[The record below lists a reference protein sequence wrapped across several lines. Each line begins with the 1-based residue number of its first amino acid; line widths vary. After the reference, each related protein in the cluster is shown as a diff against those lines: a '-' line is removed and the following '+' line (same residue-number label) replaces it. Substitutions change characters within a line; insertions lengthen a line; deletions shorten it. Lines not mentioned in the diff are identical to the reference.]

1 MNTIRIYL
9 TESGRIADLQKDFP
23 LYQGQFQNK
32 LLNVFV
38 PTSILAPIFT
48 SSGAVSADYVASTST
63 KIGMTYTARD
73 GSIKTS
79 KNYYMRYLK
88 TLMYKGVE
96 YALYERKLPKEFTFY
111 AGQGENSPVL
121 IINVVNI
128 EQQSGDTPPLVLS
141 VITSQTCHLDVM
153 QSTFL
158 DRDELDEPSELENL
172 NAQVQALN
180 ALMPKKQDKEDENI
194 ALEQAP
200 AEKTVV
206 GAINK
211 LGGLVKTAQS
221 SADTA
226 QQTAET
232 AQTTADNATTLANN
246 AVATANGAVATANE
260 AKTTAQT
267 AENNANSA
275 VDTANAANA
284 TADEAKAIAQGSQRA
299 IGFATLQSAITALNG
314 YSNTQLKVGDNVYI
328 VETGVPDLWVAAVEQ
343 NSVAYNY
350 TTNDAFNDDLVE
362 NTLVQVGYYKFAY
375 LESDGK
381 PCTVAWQNMT
391 VAASDWVASTE
402 FADFAY
408 EAKIALSDFVNF
420 SSIPQVVFGL
430 TEATSGNYA
439 PICKAGDKGVYIY
452 SKVNTAIT
460 LPTVVTFAPNVHG
473 ASMQGGGYTN
483 KGKWVASTTYAIDDL
498 VYTDN
503 GQFVCIEGITSTTSP
518 EQDTQHWQATFVATG
533 KTKNALK
540 FSGQDNGTGVQKTF
554 NGSTPVEVAFDENTM
569 TAKEVNGVLKVGAKG
584 TVPEALPQEAGALK
598 SGNLPTTGW
607 TSVDAPLWT
616 GSQGNSYGETKLFNL
631 GVTWES
637 QAAMPLTGWTYSYY
651 HDVSQTHTNTGTW
664 SRNSGG
670 ITSFLD
676 DYFAIKIMP
685 NGDVYFWTG
694 TYNLGA
700 NWYILTE
707 ITQTTLSKQGYTIS
721 DTDITANSDVLM
733 ELTDNGGVKAH
744 ALANGSIQVIR
755 NSVPTSPIPY
765 TYKVKQTNAS
775 GQFTLVNHFVPEVPV
790 TSVNGQTGAVTIVV
804 PTKTSQL
811 ENDSDYVRS
820 VVPPIVQNV
829 VCNDVDSATTLDTTI
844 TCEVGDLILAQIIVR
859 SALTL
864 PTGWTLLRTIP
875 AVETSSNQTLSF
887 AYKRATSTSETLTVT
902 QATAARI
909 YTNLVR
915 LSNATSISYI
925 QSCEKTNTGAASISS
940 TKPVT
945 SNMVIWGVSSVT
957 WKTSSP
963 YGDWMYSP
971 STLGYYSLPQSTKA
985 PRLGTFVDS
994 SGAGERTFTTPVDS
1008 SNGMMCGAVE
1018 IVGDEV
1024 ARKGDI
1030 PTSLPVTYKKASGSL
1045 PTSGWTTLDEGWK
1058 QNTLPDKYWG
1068 AVTYG
1073 NGKFVAVRGQS
1084 TGAYSTGGIAWTEMT
1099 MPAGVGWQSVTYGNG
1114 KYVAVAYNTTTGAY
1128 STDGIS
1134 WTAMTLPASSS
1145 WQVTYGDG
1153 KFVAVGGGS
1162 DKGAYSTDA
1171 VSWTEFTLPA
1181 NRNWHGVT
1189 YGNGK
1194 FVAVAYNSNKGAYST
1209 DGINWTEFTL
1219 PATVDWNVTYGDG
1232 KFVAVARNTKTGA
1245 YSTDGISWATITLPA
1260 SSDWFSVTYGNGK
1273 YVAVAESNDK
1283 GAYSTDCINWTSMS
1297 MPASRSWYGVT
1308 YGDGKFVAV
1317 AYDSANGAY
1326 WKAAA
1331 QVTYSI
1337 SDTSITANTSVKM
1350 YLTDEGGVKAYSKA
1364 VGSIQVIRDSVP
1376 TNAIPYEYEVEQT
1389 SAEGLFEVINVY
1401 VPTKTSEL
1409 TNDSGFAKTTEAN
1422 TWTGVQTFS
1431 NSDGIKTDRV
1441 HNLDNNDAWYNFDGS
1456 NNRFG
1461 SPSRPTIIRTS
1472 EARPRAQ
1479 VPSGETTVTKAIALL
1494 EDIPSAGAW
1503 VDVTGEATTLTQAGT
1518 YQFVTTAEKV
1528 QSIMYWDG
1536 TTSAVG
1542 IPAVALNVNN
1552 SSPEVIT
1559 LTPVVDTDGRLII
1572 HKETLIKENNA
1583 WVVKGS
1589 AIATGFKYRR
1599 IN

>member
-9 TESGRIADLQKDFP
+9 TESGRIADLKKDFP

-38 PTSILAPIFT
+38 PTSILAPMFT

-79 KNYYMRYLK
+79 KNYYMRRLK

-206 GAINK
+206 GAINE

-267 AENNANSA
+267 AETNANSA

-284 TADEAKAIAQGSQRA
+284 TADEAKAIAQGCRRA
-299 IGFATLQSAITALNG
+299 IGFATLQAAITALNG

-402 FADFAY
+402 FEDFAY

-503 GQFVCIEGITSTTSP
+503 GQYICIEGITSTTSP

-533 KTKNALK
+533 KTKNGLK
-540 FSGQDNGTGVQKTF
+540 FSGQNTDGTAVQKTF
-554 NGSTPVEVAFDENTM
+554 DGSQAVEVAFDETTM
-569 TAKEVNGVLKVGAKG
+569 TAKEVNGVLEIGAKG
-584 TVPEALPQEAGALK
+584 TVPEALPQEASALK
-598 SGNLPTTGW
+598 SGNLPTSGW
-607 TSVDAPLWT
+607 NTTNP
-616 GSQGNSYGETKLFNL
+616 NL
-631 GVTWES
+631 
-637 QAAMPLTGWTYSYY
+637 
-651 HDVSQTHTNTGTW
+651 
-664 SRNSGG
+664 
-670 ITSFLD
+670 ITSNIELHIKQEETQLSSLNKKID
-676 DYFAIKIMP
+676 SSYFNYTGNWQVKKYGTKTSTSTASYISTINGKKYRTIEFP
-685 NGDVYFWTG
+685 NPDLTSEKYTLFIDESGNLYRGGGSSYF
-694 TYNLGA
+694 
-700 NWYILTE
+700 
-707 ITQTTLSKQGYTIS
+707 TTPELYALNAMYAYTIS
-721 DTDITANSDVLM
+721 DTSITANSDVLM
-733 ELTDNGGVKAH
+733 ELTDEGGVKAYS
-744 ALANGSIQVIR
+744 LASGSITVIR
-755 NSVPTSPIPY
+755 DTVPTQPIPY

-775 GQFTLVNHFVPEVPV
+775 GQFTLVNHFVP
-790 TSVNGQTGAVTIVV
+790 S
-804 PTKTSQL
+804 
-811 ENDSDYVRS
+811 
-820 VVPPIVQNV
+820 
-829 VCNDVDSATTLDTTI
+829 
-844 TCEVGDLILAQIIVR
+844 
-859 SALTL
+859 
-864 PTGWTLLRTIP
+864 IP
-875 AVETSSNQTLSF
+875 ES
-887 AYKRATSTSETLTVT
+887 
-902 QATAARI
+902 
-909 YTNLVR
+909 
-915 LSNATSISYI
+915 
-925 QSCEKTNTGAASISS
+925 
-940 TKPVT
+940 
-945 SNMVIWGVSSVT
+945 
-957 WKTSSP
+957 
-963 YGDWMYSP
+963 
-971 STLGYYSLPQSTKA
+971 
-985 PRLGTFVDS
+985 
-994 SGAGERTFTTPVDS
+994 
-1008 SNGMMCGAVE
+1008 
-1018 IVGDEV
+1018 
-1024 ARKGDI
+1024 
-1030 PTSLPVTYKKASGSL
+1030 PTSLPVTYKKVSGEL
-1045 PTSGWTTLDEGWK
+1045 PTSGWE
-1058 QNTLPDKYWG
+1058 N
-1068 AVTYG
+1068 V
-1073 NGKFVAVRGQS
+1073 N
-1084 TGAYSTGGIAWTEMT
+1084 
-1099 MPAGVGWQSVTYGNG
+1099 
-1114 KYVAVAYNTTTGAY
+1114 
-1128 STDGIS
+1128 
-1134 WTAMTLPASSS
+1134 
-1145 WQVTYGDG
+1145 
-1153 KFVAVGGGS
+1153 
-1162 DKGAYSTDA
+1162 
-1171 VSWTEFTLPA
+1171 VSWTGNVTSPSNYSYLRFVTNIAGSYATNEIFYKTTYDNLLKSA
-1181 NRNWHGVT
+1181 TVASTGKGSIGVWQESD
-1189 YGNGK
+1189 
-1194 FVAVAYNSNKGAYST
+1194 AYNETGDYKLYEEESNAKIHIVIYDNGNIYYSCQNGSGT
-1209 DGINWTEFTL
+1209 GKYALTEL
-1219 PATVDWNVTYGDG
+1219 SV
-1232 KFVAVARNTKTGA
+1232 
-1245 YSTDGISWATITLPA
+1245 A
-1260 SSDWFSVTYGNGK
+1260 SSRKTY
-1273 YVAVAESNDK
+1273 
-1283 GAYSTDCINWTSMS
+1283 T
-1297 MPASRSWYGVT
+1297 
-1308 YGDGKFVAV
+1308 
-1317 AYDSANGAY
+1317 
-1326 WKAAA
+1326 
-1331 QVTYSI
+1331 I

-1350 YLTDEGGVKAYSKA
+1350 YLTDEGGVKAQSKA
-1364 VGSIQVIRDSVP
+1364 SGSITVIRDSVP
-1376 TNAIPYEYEVEQT
+1376 TTAIPYEYEVEQT
-1389 SAEGLFEVINVY
+1389 SAEGLFEVINAYVPA
-1401 VPTKTSEL
+1401 VPTKTSQL
-1409 TNDSGFAKTTEAN
+1409 TNDSGFAKTTETN
-1422 TWTGVQTFS
+1422 TWTDVQTFS
-1431 NSDGIKTDRV
+1431 NADGIKTDRV
-1441 HNLDNNDAWYNFDGS
+1441 HNLGNHDEWYNFDGS

-1479 VPSGETTVTKAIALL
+1479 VPSGETTVTKKIALL
-1494 EDIPSAGAW
+1494 EDIPSAGEW
-1503 VDVTGEATTLTQAGT
+1503 VTVTGTTATLTEAGT
-1518 YQFVTTAEKV
+1518 YQVIATV
-1528 QSIMYWDG
+1528 NDMQSIVYWDG
-1536 TTSAVG
+1536 STAAYGTKSTAPSVVTSGGTAYLFIACAYPRIDASGTLSVHLLTAG
-1542 IPAVALNVNN
+1542 N
-1552 SSPEVIT
+1552 SS
-1559 LTPVVDTDGRLII
+1559 GAW
-1572 HKETLIKENNA
+1572 KETDT
-1583 WVVKGS
+1583 VQS
-1589 AIATGFKYRR
+1589 GFKYRK